1 MPIPVD
7 PGHCIPFYAIPVNL
21 GHSMLF
27 HAKLCQSEQSVT
39 IRAIRRPHRSD
50 VSRISIGAPSP
61 CCRTVTDLDPSGD
74 GSGDRVLSTPMLQ
87 CYADFFKTRPPRIAS
102 NTLPVVG
109 SGLVAP
115 GFIHSRKGEI
125 AEMKEMPAAAG
136 WLVHSPIST
145 HLICAGKISWPQ
157 WASLGVIFRLPSGTG
172 SIVLPPTKKVWSR
185 KASES

>member
-1 MPIPVD
+1 
-7 PGHCIPFYAIPVNL
+7 
-21 GHSMLF
+21 MLF

-136 WLVHSPIST
+136 WLVHSPICT
-145 HLICAGKISWPQ
+145 HLSRQKPMASVGIARRHLPFAIRNWQYRLAIHQKVLVPQ
-157 WASLGVIFRLPSGTG
+157 GE
-172 SIVLPPTKKVWSR
+172 R
-185 KASES
+185 KLSVPCPAEADLER